1 MNRTSGVSAP
11 SSPPRVRGVYKKK
24 KLANH
29 SPSASASAVPTPPR
43 SLRSSDDA
51 QIETFLPPG
60 LVVSPTLC
68 LHHVHGI
75 LREEGVDVGK
85 GWAELAVSVPAT
97 QHELV
102 ETLRTHGWFAQVHLQ
117 ESMDEGLFDE

>member
-1 MNRTSGVSAP
+1 MF
-11 SSPPRVRGVYKKK
+11 
-24 KLANH
+24 
-29 SPSASASAVPTPPR
+29 
-43 SLRSSDDA
+43 LRSSDDA

-60 LVVSPTLC
+60 LVASPTLC

-75 LREEGVDVGK
+75 LCEEGVDVGK

-117 ESMDEGLFDE
+117 ESVDEGLFDE